1 MRHLLF
7 TLMMTMALVC
17 SAQSADKLYQEGKK
31 LYDAERYTQAVP
43 KLRAAAQ
50 KGHQK
55 AQYRLGKCYDKGHG
69 VTEDDRQAV
78 AWYAKAAAQGH
89 AKSQYE
95 LGKCYKNGEG
105 VAKNMKKAI
114 ELFTKAANNGNGD
127 AQLALGKCY
136 LKGNGVPVD
145 KAKARAW
152 CKKAVK
158 NDKDGKEIMQ
168 KLRKDANEGDADAKA
183 ILQLIK

>member
-1 MRHLLF
+1 MK
-7 TLMMTMALVC
+7 T
-17 SAQSADKLYQEGKK
+17 KK
-31 LYDAERYTQAVP
+31 
-43 KLRAAAQ
+43 
-50 KGHQK
+50 
-55 AQYRLGKCYDKGHG
+55 
-69 VTEDDRQAV
+69 
-78 AWYAKAAAQGH
+78 W
-89 AKSQYE
+89 
-95 LGKCYKNGEG
+95 
-105 VAKNMKKAI
+105 
-114 ELFTKAANNGNGD
+114 

>member
-1 MRHLLF
+1 M
-7 TLMMTMALVC
+7 
-17 SAQSADKLYQEGKK
+17 
-31 LYDAERYTQAVP
+31 
-43 KLRAAAQ
+43 
-50 KGHQK
+50 
-55 AQYRLGKCYDKGHG
+55 
-69 VTEDDRQAV
+69 
-78 AWYAKAAAQGH
+78 
-89 AKSQYE
+89 
-95 LGKCYKNGEG
+95 GKCYKNGEG